1 MKEALTNFERGA
13 RSGGEADRSNRTNQ
27 THSSPEP
34 SSANPHDPSPAPCP
48 DYDTRG
54 CAALMAAVLRRMS
67 APKAIR
73 FCEVP
78 VIE

>member
-1 MKEALTNFERGA
+1 MKEARAKLEKGA
-13 RSGGEADRSNRTNQ
+13 RKGGKPDRSHRTNK
-27 THSSPEP
+27 THSAPGC

-48 DYDTRG
+48 DYNTRG